1 MIQLKYLKN
10 SWKLYNYSLYS
21 LFGLQE
27 TDLPMSWG
35 PKFEAGPVDLS
46 QKIYLDRQISEL
58 IP

>member
-10 SWKLYNYSLYS
+10 SWKLYSLYS

-46 QKIYLDRQISEL
+46 QKKYLDRQILEL

>member
-10 SWKLYNYSLYS
+10 SWKLYSLYS

-46 QKIYLDRQISEL
+46 QKTYLDRQILEL